1 MTELDVTDGFEME
14 YDEYKLNEI
23 LYTQNTVIE
32 SILQTQSTNQSCTP
46 VEDHFSGADQSK
58 IKGQNCFQDFKALS
72 VHIFK
77 FCSYY
82 LEQPKLFYSILIMV
96 KVNSNRF

>member
-1 MTELDVTDGFEME
+1 MTDGLEMN

-23 LYTQNTVIE
+23 LHTQNTVIE
-32 SILQTQSTNQSCTP
+32 SMLQTQSTNQSNTP
-46 VEDHFSGADQSK
+46 AEEHCSAEEQCKSKDQ
-58 IKGQNCFQDFKALS
+58 IHCQDFKTLS
-72 VHIFK
+72 VHVFK

-96 KVNSNRF
+96 NKAYRDFESD